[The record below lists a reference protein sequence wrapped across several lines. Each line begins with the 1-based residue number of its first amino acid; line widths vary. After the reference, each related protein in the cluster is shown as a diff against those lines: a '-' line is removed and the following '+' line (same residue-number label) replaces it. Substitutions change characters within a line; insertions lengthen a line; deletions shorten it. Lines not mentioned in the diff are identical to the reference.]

1 MKVTLLSLLAS
12 LLANNINLNNENKFY
27 CSFSD
32 SKKY

>member
-1 MKVTLLSLLAS
+1 MKIKLITLLAS